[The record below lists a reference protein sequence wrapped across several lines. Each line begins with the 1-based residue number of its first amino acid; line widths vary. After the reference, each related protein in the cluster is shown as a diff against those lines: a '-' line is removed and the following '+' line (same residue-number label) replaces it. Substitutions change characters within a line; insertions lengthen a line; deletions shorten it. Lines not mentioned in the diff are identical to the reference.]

1 MEKDKANQLVFIKKV
16 LTQLQRLQISVAA
29 LLFFVITAD
38 SFGAGIFSSGIV
50 GGIFFL
56 LCSFFLLQTAIMY
69 LVFYRDYKDSPH
81 GKQLRLFL
89 VNLTVAPLF
98 FIAVGLLSFLFAGLP
113 LVHRAYAL
121 ALLSLVPISYL
132 IFRQM
137 ISRQFSG

>member
-1 MEKDKANQLVFIKKV
+1 MENDKANQVVFIKKV
-16 LTQLQRLQISVAA
+16 LTQLKRLQVAVAA

-38 SFGAGIFSSGIV
+38 SFGAGIFSKGIF

-69 LVFYRDYKDSPH
+69 LVFYRNFKNSPY
-81 GKQLRLFL
+81 GRQLKAFL
-89 VNLTVAPLF
+89 VNLTVLPLL
-98 FIAVGLLSFLFAGLP
+98 FIAAGLISFLFDGFP

-121 ALLSLVPISYL
+121 ALLSLIPISYL

-137 ISRQFSG
+137 LSRQFSA

>member
-1 MEKDKANQLVFIKKV
+1 MAKNDANQIVFIKKV
-16 LTQLQRLQISVAA
+16 LTQLQRLQVSVAA
-29 LLFFVITAD
+29 LLFFVITTD

-69 LVFYRDYKDSPH
+69 LVFYRTYKSTAY

-89 VNLTVAPLF
+89 INLTVLPLF
-98 FIAVGLLSFLFAGLP
+98 FIAVGLLSFLFAGFP

-137 ISRQFSG
+137 LSRQFSA